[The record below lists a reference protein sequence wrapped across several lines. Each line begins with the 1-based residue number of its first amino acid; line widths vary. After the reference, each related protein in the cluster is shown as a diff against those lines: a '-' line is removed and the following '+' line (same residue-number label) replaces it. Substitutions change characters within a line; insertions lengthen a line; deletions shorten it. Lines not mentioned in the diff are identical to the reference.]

1 MDRFDRHEPP
11 PGTDAFRRLAAGQSP
26 DRTGGGGLGGAG
38 QAESRSAGFPD
49 GVGGAASA
57 AFARERYLLVAFV
70 TAAWRY
76 RGVSR
81 EAIEDLVQETFTI
94 AWARRSEFDPARPLG
109 PWLRGIATN
118 LMIAGLRREARRR
131 RIMDDAKH
139 EIDRVQA
146 LSARFDEVDAR
157 TASREVSAAVRDC
170 IGRLA
175 APYREVIEKHYIGG
189 RAFRAIG
196 EDLGISEE
204 LAMKRASR
212 ARAMLAA
219 CLGRKGVISASDEGT
234 PTAERVKRPGETR

>member
-234 PTAERVKRPGETR
+234 PTAERVKRQGETR

>member
-1 MDRFDRHEPP
+1 MDRPNRNEPIPGPDPFGERLSHGSAEDRP
-11 PGTDAFRRLAAGQSP
+11 TQAG
-26 DRTGGGGLGGAG
+26 AV
-38 QAESRSAGFPD
+38 GFPD
-49 GVGGAASA
+49 GVGGAAAA
-57 AFARERYLLVAFV
+57 AFSRERFLLVAFV
-70 TAAWRY
+70 SAAWRH

-81 EAIEDLVQETFTI
+81 EAVEDLVQETFAI
-94 AWARRSEFDPARPLG
+94 AWARRAEFDPTRPLG

-118 LMIAGLRREARRR
+118 LMIAGLRRDARRR

-170 IGRLA
+170 VSRLA

-189 RAFRAIG
+189 LAFRAIG
-196 EDLGISEE
+196 EDLGITEE

-219 CLGRKGVISASDEGT
+219 CLGRKGVIEASEEDA
-234 PTAERVKRPGETR
+234 PVAERVKRSGETR